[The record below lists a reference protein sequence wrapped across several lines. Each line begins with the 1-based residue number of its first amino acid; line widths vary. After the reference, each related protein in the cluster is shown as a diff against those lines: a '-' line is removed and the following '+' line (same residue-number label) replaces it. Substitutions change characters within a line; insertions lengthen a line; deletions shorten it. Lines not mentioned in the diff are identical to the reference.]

1 MRPSLLRRL
10 PDFHI
15 LAEGPLSEACRRLD
29 LQTFPQAAE
38 HVHLL
43 PYGRTAQLGD
53 YPAVLD
59 EGRGTCSTKHAFLA
73 GLALEHEFDEL
84 ELRLGIYFMNE
95 ENTPGVGEVLARYH
109 LSQLP
114 EAHTYLRYQSD
125 YFDFTFPGTSGS
137 AQPHKWLYQQSLDPD
152 EIVEMKPA
160 VHRHFLEQWI
170 TEYFLPLSVERAWAI
185 REECIGVLSR

>member
-53 YPAVLD
+53 YSAVLD

-95 ENTPGVGEVLARYH
+95 ENTPGVGEVLAVMRELAEEGRTMILVTH
-109 LSQLP
+109 EMAFAREVSSHVIFLHQGVIEEQGPPREVLDTPRSDR
-114 EAHTYLRYQSD
+114 LRQ
-125 YFDFTFPGTSGS
+125 FLGSGL
-137 AQPHKWLYQQSLDPD
+137 K
-152 EIVEMKPA
+152 
-160 VHRHFLEQWI
+160 
-170 TEYFLPLSVERAWAI
+170 
-185 REECIGVLSR
+185 